1 MKRTGIFYVVA
12 TPIGNL
18 ADITLR
24 AERALKEVSLIACED
39 TRVTQKLLNHLGLST
54 PLLRADETAIPQ
66 AVERVLAELSAGRD
80 VALVSDA
87 GTPGLSDPGARL
99 ISPVVGAGFE
109 VIPVPG
115 ASALSSALSVCHF
128 PTLPLL
134 FLGFLPKK
142 KGERD
147 RMWAE
152 AGEISVALGF
162 FLPARD
168 LPKML
173 PELAESLGVGRQAL
187 IAREMSKV
195 HEEYLRGTL
204 AELAERAGG
213 REFKGEATMIVA
225 APLGGG
231 KGELPSVK
239 ELQKSLREMLA
250 GGLTKKEAYLALAK
264 RFGVAKR
271 EVYNLLEVR

>member
-1 MKRTGIFYVVA
+1 MKRPGIFYVVA

-18 ADITLR
+18 TDITLR

-99 ISPVVGAGFE
+99 ISPVISAGFE

-147 RMWAE
+147 RLWAE
-152 AGEISVALGF
+152 AGGLPATLGF

-168 LPKML
+168 LPKIL
-173 PELAESLGVGRQAL
+173 PELAKSLGAGRQAL

-195 HEEYLRGTL
+195 HQEYLRGTL
-204 AELAERAGG
+204 EELMKQVGE
-213 REFKGEATMIVA
+213 REFKGEATVIVS
-225 APLGGG
+225 APSE
-231 KGELPSVK
+231 KVRGELPK
-239 ELQKSLREMLA
+239 AEELRRLLRELMQ

-264 RFGVAKR
+264 RYGVAKR
-271 EVYNLLEVR
+271 EVYNKVEG